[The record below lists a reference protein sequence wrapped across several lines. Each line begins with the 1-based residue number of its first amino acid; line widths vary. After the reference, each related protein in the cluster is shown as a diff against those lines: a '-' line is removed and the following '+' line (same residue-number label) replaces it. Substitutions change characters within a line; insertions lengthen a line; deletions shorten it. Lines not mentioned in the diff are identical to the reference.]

1 MIECVLGKP
10 KILTLD
16 NSTVI
21 PVSKD
26 KCWHLK
32 PGEKLEVKWSSQYE
46 KIIEFEI
53 PEIGIESY
61 ADCRDGKETLE
72 NALLSQ
78 LAFEIQTYALESD
91 DTKLTSSALELKN
104 KLLAKFEPL

>member
-1 MIECVLGKP
+1 MTECVLGKP

-16 NSTVI
+16 DSTAI

-26 KCWHLK
+26 KHWHLK

-53 PEIGIESY
+53 PELGIESY
-61 ADCRDGKETLE
+61 ADCRNGKETLE
-72 NALLSQ
+72 HALLSR
-78 LAFEIQTYALESD
+78 LAIEIQTYALESD
-91 DTKLTSSALELKN
+91 GSKLAANAFELKN